1 MGEATVYPQATGR
14 ASSHASVYNGEVDF
28 TIRDYRAA
36 DFELLW
42 SIDQW
47 CFTPGIAYS
56 RRELGIYIGHPRS
69 FTLVAEV
76 EAGGGTEPA
85 AERFKPSARGIVGFL
100 VAHAERHGLGHVIT
114 IDVLPAARRTGVG
127 SKLILASEER
137 LRSASCHRVYLE
149 TAADNTAALAFYKRH
164 GYFLVKTIP
173 GYYANGLDALV
184 LQKELLSQAQAG

>member
-1 MGEATVYPQATGR
+1 M
-14 ASSHASVYNGEVDF
+14 DF
-28 TIRDYRAA
+28 HIRDYRAA

-47 CFTPGIAYS
+47 CFAPGIAYS

-69 FTLVAEV
+69 FTLVAEM
-76 EAGGGTEPA
+76 A
-85 AERFKPSARGIVGFL
+85 ARGSVKPAEGFNPNDRTIVGFL
-100 VAHAERHGLGHVIT
+100 VAHAERNRLGHVIT
-114 IDVLPAARRTGVG
+114 IDVLPAARRAGVG
-127 SKLILASEER
+127 STLMQAAEER
-137 LRSASCHRVYLE
+137 LRSVSCQSVYLE

-184 LQKELLSQAQAG
+184 LEKELLSQAQAG